1 MSDIYIDFKK
11 EICSV
16 INKSELPISAKY
28 YILGDVMR
36 EVTSAF
42 NAYSNYIREA
52 EKNTQ
57 TEGE

>member
-1 MSDIYIDFKK
+1 MSDIYLDFKK

-42 NAYSNYIREA
+42 KAYSNYILEA

-57 TEGE
+57 TEGK

>member
-1 MSDIYIDFKK
+1 MSDIYLDFKK

-28 YILGDVMR
+28 YILEDVMR

-42 NAYSNYIREA
+42 NAYSNYILEA
-52 EKNTQ
+52 EKNT
-57 TEGE
+57 